1 MNEGFRGAQCL
12 IGEGMVHG
20 APLSSM
26 CCVVDT
32 NPSRHN
38 VDITMVYFVAY
49 RLFDIRLIIVDCF
62 KATRSIYQDTIRGD
76 AKG

>member
-1 MNEGFRGAQCL
+1 
-12 IGEGMVHG
+12 
-20 APLSSM
+20 
-26 CCVVDT
+26 
-32 NPSRHN
+32 
-38 VDITMVYFVAY
+38 MVYFVAY